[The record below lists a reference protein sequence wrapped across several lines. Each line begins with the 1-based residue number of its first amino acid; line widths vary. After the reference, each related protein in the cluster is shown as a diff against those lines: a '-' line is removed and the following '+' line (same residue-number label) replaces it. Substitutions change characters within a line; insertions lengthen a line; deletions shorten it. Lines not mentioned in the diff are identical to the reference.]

1 MRNVPRKS
9 SLKIDDG
16 DIRKYLTR
24 FFLEISNKLFIFV
37 IEKVKLLNK
46 TIMYFNGRK
55 IKLSFSRAKYQ
66 TVGNTVYCTLQYTVN
81 VPGAYSDAIVI
92 VPNEKLTYTVTGK
105 ATCNG
110 DDVFN
115 KQLGR
120 EIANARAEAK
130 AYKQAQTLMNKQV
143 KEVVK
148 KYYDMVLE
156 FDEKADFIQRH
167 DAEYVAEL
175 SK

>member
-1 MRNVPRKS
+1 
-9 SLKIDDG
+9 
-16 DIRKYLTR
+16 
-24 FFLEISNKLFIFV
+24 
-37 IEKVKLLNK
+37 
-46 TIMYFNGRK
+46 MYFDGNK
-55 IKLSFSRAKYQ
+55 IKLSFSRPKYQ
-66 TVGNTVYCTLQYTVN
+66 TVGNTVYCTLQYIVN

-167 DAEYVAEL
+167 DAEYVEEL

>member
-1 MRNVPRKS
+1 
-9 SLKIDDG
+9 
-16 DIRKYLTR
+16 
-24 FFLEISNKLFIFV
+24 
-37 IEKVKLLNK
+37 
-46 TIMYFNGRK
+46 MYFNGRK

-81 VPGAYSDAIVI
+81 VPGSFSDVI
-92 VPNEKLTYTVTGK
+92 ATVANDKLVYTVTGK

-130 AYKQAQTLMNKQV
+130 AYKQAQALINKQV
-143 KEVVK
+143 KEVIK

-167 DAEYVAEL
+167 DAEYVAEI

>member
-1 MRNVPRKS
+1 
-9 SLKIDDG
+9 
-16 DIRKYLTR
+16 
-24 FFLEISNKLFIFV
+24 
-37 IEKVKLLNK
+37 
-46 TIMYFNGRK
+46 MYFNGRK

-81 VPGAYSDAIVI
+81 IPGSFSDAIAI

>member
-1 MRNVPRKS
+1 
-9 SLKIDDG
+9 
-16 DIRKYLTR
+16 
-24 FFLEISNKLFIFV
+24 
-37 IEKVKLLNK
+37 
-46 TIMYFNGRK
+46 MYFNSNK

-81 VPGAYSDAIVI
+81 VPGSFSDMIAT
-92 VPNEKLTYTVTGK
+92 VPNDELVYTTTGK

-110 DDVFN
+110 DDTFN

-120 EIANARAEAK
+120 EIAEARAEAK
-130 AYKQAQTLMNKQV
+130 AYKHAQTLVNKQI
-143 KEVVK
+143 KEVIK

-156 FDEKADFIQRH
+156 FDERADFIQRH
-167 DAEYVAEL
+167 DAEYVADI

>member
-1 MRNVPRKS
+1 
-9 SLKIDDG
+9 
-16 DIRKYLTR
+16 
-24 FFLEISNKLFIFV
+24 
-37 IEKVKLLNK
+37 
-46 TIMYFNGRK
+46 MYFNGRK

-81 VPGAYSDAIVI
+81 VPGSFSDVIAIVD
-92 VPNEKLTYTVTGK
+92 NDKLVYTVTGK

-110 DDVFN
+110 GDVFN

-130 AYKQAQTLMNKQV
+130 AYKQAQVLMNKQV
-143 KEVVK
+143 KDVIK

-156 FDEKADFIQRH
+156 FDEKSDFIQKH
-167 DAEYVAEL
+167 NAEYVAEL

>member
-1 MRNVPRKS
+1 
-9 SLKIDDG
+9 
-16 DIRKYLTR
+16 
-24 FFLEISNKLFIFV
+24 
-37 IEKVKLLNK
+37 
-46 TIMYFNGRK
+46 MYFNGRK

-81 VPGAYSDAIVI
+81 VPGSFSDVIAIVD
-92 VPNEKLTYTVTGK
+92 NDKLVYTVTGK

-130 AYKQAQTLMNKQV
+130 AYKQVQVLMNKQV
-143 KEVVK
+143 KDVIK

-156 FDEKADFIQRH
+156 FDEKSDFIQKH
-167 DAEYVAEL
+167 NAEYVAEL

>member
-1 MRNVPRKS
+1 
-9 SLKIDDG
+9 
-16 DIRKYLTR
+16 
-24 FFLEISNKLFIFV
+24 
-37 IEKVKLLNK
+37 
-46 TIMYFNGRK
+46 MYFNGRK

-81 VPGAYSDAIVI
+81 VPGSFSDVI
-92 VPNEKLTYTVTGK
+92 ATVDNDKLTYTVTGK

-110 DDVFN
+110 GDVFN
-115 KQLGR
+115 EQLGR

-130 AYKQAQTLMNKQV
+130 AYKQAQVLMNKQV
-143 KEVVK
+143 KDVIK

-156 FDEKADFIQRH
+156 FDEKSDFIQKH
-167 DAEYVAEL
+167 NAEYVTEI

>member
-1 MRNVPRKS
+1 
-9 SLKIDDG
+9 
-16 DIRKYLTR
+16 
-24 FFLEISNKLFIFV
+24 
-37 IEKVKLLNK
+37 
-46 TIMYFNGRK
+46 MYFNGRK

-81 VPGAYSDAIVI
+81 VPGSYSDAIAI
-92 VPNEKLTYTVTGK
+92 VPNDKLTYTVTGK

-115 KQLGR
+115 KWLGR

-130 AYKQAQTLMNKQV
+130 AYKQAQVLMNKQV

-167 DAEYVAEL
+167 DAEYVEEL

>member
-1 MRNVPRKS
+1 
-9 SLKIDDG
+9 
-16 DIRKYLTR
+16 
-24 FFLEISNKLFIFV
+24 
-37 IEKVKLLNK
+37 
-46 TIMYFNGRK
+46 MYFNGNK

-81 VPGAYSDAIVI
+81 IPGAYSDMIATVA
-92 VPNEKLTYTVTGK
+92 NDKLTFTTTAK

-120 EIANARAEAK
+120 DIANARAEAK
-130 AYKQAQTLMNKQV
+130 AYRHAKNLVSKQV
-143 KEVVK
+143 KDMVK
-148 KYYDMVLE
+148 KYYDMALE
-156 FDEKADFIQRH
+156 FDERVDYIQRH
-167 DAEYVAEL
+167 DAEYVAEI